1 MSKDVDSMKD
11 NPQSSRPEIPAY
23 WLNWSSLWDRQL
35 KRAISEWDTGAFRH
49 LNRQY
54 EALRQ
59 AFEAFHVEISPL
71 DAAALQ
77 SARAAFLTRHATE
90 SRIHSEEDVLL
101 CFILTEEEMK
111 WRRVLLT
118 AADDG
123 VEEASEELHI
133 ECSADL
139 ATAFLFAA
147 VIDRS
152 LADLLT
158 YGMVAVSETEAPG
171 ELLYRMMELVE
182 DTVLSLDIGADPEDG
197 LERAVKEKLLERVSN
212 ARIGALLERLESDDT
227 RVHLARDI
235 GVMQMNLNE
244 KPTDLFTQADRI
256 GQYGKVHNLRFVD
269 DHRYLGRALIDLVAQ
284 DFRDARW
291 EDVCESAEA
300 LVSTGELAPVSESL
314 LIVFSDW
321 AALQCVENPISTS
334 IKSLP

>member
-1 MSKDVDSMKD
+1 
-11 NPQSSRPEIPAY
+11 
-23 WLNWSSLWDRQL
+23 
-35 KRAISEWDTGAFRH
+35 
-49 LNRQY
+49 
-54 EALRQ
+54 
-59 AFEAFHVEISPL
+59 
-71 DAAALQ
+71 
-77 SARAAFLTRHATE
+77 
-90 SRIHSEEDVLL
+90 
-101 CFILTEEEMK
+101 MK

-300 LVSTGELAPVSESL
+300 LVSTGELAR
-314 LIVFSDW
+314 
-321 AALQCVENPISTS
+321 
-334 IKSLP
+334 